1 MQLKSVMKTQLQKGF
16 TLVEL
21 LIVVIILAI
30 LAAIVVPQFASTTDD
45 AKASSLDTTLASMRG
60 AIALYRQQH
69 SAYPGSAAS
78 SGGVAACTTAG
89 GALGTGAINTDIA
102 FLDQLAYYS
111 NATGKTCTAKG
122 AGNEFPYG
130 PYIQKREI
138 PNNPVTNSSAL
149 AIIATGALGMIS
161 TATPVALGWKYDN
174 VSGQFIADDAVNKD
188 AKGNFYYTH

>member
-1 MQLKSVMKTQLQKGF
+1 MKNHLFIKKQLQKGF

-45 AKASSLDTTLASMRG
+45 AKVSSLDSTLSNMRG

-69 SAYPGSAAS
+69 TAYPGSLVSTGGGAPCTGAS
-78 SGGVAACTTAG
+78 
-89 GALGTGAINTDIA
+89 GALGTGGANTDIA

-111 NATGKTCTAKG
+111 NAAGQTCTSKG
-122 AGNEFPYG
+122 TGNVFPYG

-138 PNNPVTNSSAL
+138 PVNAITNSKVL
-149 AIIATGALGMIS
+149 AAIS
-161 TATPVALGWKYDN
+161 TAGLLGLASTANPGLGWKYDD
-174 VSGQFIADDAVNKD
+174 VSGQFIADDATNDSNGV
-188 AKGNFYYTH
+188 AYYKH

>member
-1 MQLKSVMKTQLQKGF
+1 MKNSLSIQKQLQKGF

-45 AKASSLDTTLASMRG
+45 AKVSSLDSTLSNMRS

-69 SAYPGSAAS
+69 TAYPGNLIS

-89 GALGTGAINTDIA
+89 GVLGTGTTANTETA

-111 NATGKTCTAKG
+111 NSAGKTCTARG
-122 AGNEFPYG
+122 AGNEFPLG

-138 PNNPVTNSSAL
+138 PKNPITDSNVL
-149 AIIATGALGMIS
+149 APFS
-161 TATPVALGWKYDN
+161 TAGVLGLTTLTAGGGWKYDS
-174 VSGQFIADDAVNKD
+174 VSGQFIADDTNK
-188 AKGNFYYTH
+188 GYNTH